1 MEPREYS
8 EEIDLRKYWLVLKR
22 RWLASTLVFSGTVA
36 FAAVITSLQ
45 NPIYQASGKLL
56 FRTDRAP
63 LLTGLDSAVTTQPTM
78 PLAKNSDLLG
88 TQSEIIRSLPIAEA
102 TVEALELK
110 NAKGDLINPQLI
122 ANSLTVKPVA
132 GTDVLEISYESN
144 DPKLAAAVVNQV
156 MQAYIENDV
165 KTNRADAQAAGTFI
179 QNQLPKSEQAVSEAE
194 AALRQFKE
202 QNGVVVLEEEA
213 SAAVSTMSTLDREI
227 TEARAQLAE
236 TTARASA
243 LRRQV
248 GTDAATSVDISSLN
262 QSPGVQEALTKLQ
275 EVQAELASTRAAY
288 RSGHPAVT
296 RLEREEAQLQAV
308 LGDRVRQVLGRNQQV
323 PIGELQIGTLR
334 QDLISDYVQAEV
346 ERLSLVRRIN
356 DLSGS
361 QSAYEQRAQV
371 LPALEKTQRE
381 LERRLDAA
389 QTTYQTLLTQLQEV
403 QVAANQNVGN
413 ARVISIASVPRRPV
427 APRKAINLAAGGVAG
442 ILLGIVAAFLLDL
455 TDRSVKTLKE
465 VRESFGQTL
474 LGVIPNFGRSGKTLS
489 LMEDPDQGMPRVVV
503 REAPTSPVREAYQM
517 LHANLKFLTSDSDL
531 KAIVITSSVPKEG
544 KSEVAANLAAEMAQ
558 VRRRVLLVDADM
570 RHPTQHHAW
579 GLTNLVGLSNVV
591 VGQVKFSE
599 AVQAIMPNLHVLTAG
614 VVPPNP
620 LFLLDSSR
628 MASLVEAFSR
638 NYDFVIFDTP
648 ALAGTADAAVIG
660 KLTDGTLMVVRPG
673 LVDSASG
680 NAAKA
685 FLAQSGQ
692 NVLGVVVNG
701 VNVKNEPDSYFYYTR
716 EEQAIAKPDVVAVR

>member
-22 RWLASTLVFSGTVA
+22 RWLTSTLVFSGTVA
-36 FAAVITSLQ
+36 FAALITSLQ
-45 NPIYQASGKLL
+45 NPVYQASGKLL

-63 LLTGLDSAVTTQPTM
+63 LLTGLDTAISSQPTL

-88 TQSEIIRSLPIAEA
+88 TQSEIIRSLPISEA
-102 TVEALELK
+102 TVKALDLK
-110 NAKGDLINPQLI
+110 NTKGELINPQLI

-132 GTDVLEISYESN
+132 GTDVLEISYQSN
-144 DPKLAAAVVNQV
+144 DPELAAAVVNQI
-156 MQAYIENDV
+156 MQTYIENDV
-165 KTNRADAQAAGTFI
+165 KINRADAQAAGTFI
-179 QNQLPKSEQAVSEAE
+179 QNQLPKSEREVSQAE

-202 QNGVVVLEEEA
+202 QNGVVVLAEEA
-213 SAAVSTMSTLDREI
+213 SAAVSNMSTLDRAI
-227 TEARAQLAE
+227 TDARAELAQ
-236 TTARASA
+236 TSARADA

-248 GTDAATSVDISSLN
+248 GMDAASSVDISSLN

-275 EVQAELASTRAAY
+275 EVQTSLASTRAAY

-296 RLEREEAQLQAV
+296 RLEREESQLKAV

-323 PIGELQIGTLR
+323 AVGDLQIGSLR
-334 QDLISDYVQAEV
+334 QDLISDYVEAEV
-346 ERLSLVRRIN
+346 LRSSLVRRIN

-381 LERRLDAA
+381 LERQLDAA

-413 ARVISIASVPRRPV
+413 ARVISTADTPRRPV
-427 APRKAINLAAGGVAG
+427 APRKTINLAAGGVAG
-442 ILLGIVAAFLLDL
+442 ILLGIAAAFLLDL

-474 LGVIPNFGRSGKTLS
+474 LGVIPNFGRSGKPLS

-503 REAPTSPVREAYQM
+503 RDAPNSPVREAYQM
-517 LHANLKFLTSDSDL
+517 LHANLKFLASDSEL

-544 KSEVAANLAAEMAQ
+544 KSEVAANLAAVVAQ

-579 GLTNLVGLSNVV
+579 GLTNLVGLSNVI

-648 ALAGTADAAVIG
+648 ALAGIADAAVIG

-673 LVDSASG
+673 LVDLASG

-685 FLAQSGQ
+685 FLEQSGQ

-716 EEQAIAKPDVVAVR
+716 EEQAIAKPDVVPVR